1 MDINLLKERFE
12 KIITKIKKI
21 DKDYVIIGVIVIAVF
36 IFMIIN
42 LGKIKEFENK
52 DNDKIINVE
61 SSINTGDDKSEENK
75 EQKDDNSKE
84 QIVNGGGIFV
94 HIDGYINNP
103 GVYEIKENDRIK
115 TLIDKAGGFKEGYSI
130 KNINLAA
137 KLSDGDKIYI
147 PSVSEEK
154 NSENNNNININSSGK
169 GQNVKSDRNN
179 VSIMKNNS
187 KININTANIS
197 ELKQITGIGES
208 TANKIIDYRENVGKF
223 KKIEDIK
230 EVKGIGDAKYESLEY
245 KKRPTM
251 AVFIVLFKKPVLN
264 RWAKPQCLW
273 DKIIRSYTRHTES
286 NSPFQYM

>member
-1 MDINLLKERFE
+1 M
-12 KIITKIKKI
+12 
-21 DKDYVIIGVIVIAVF
+21 IIGVIVIAVF

-61 SSINTGDDKSEENK
+61 SSINTDNDKNEENK

-169 GQNVKSDRNN
+169 GQNVKADRNN

-230 EVKGIGDAKYESLEY
+230 EVKGIGDAKYESL
-245 KKRPTM
+245 K
-251 AVFIVLFKKPVLN
+251 N
-264 RWAKPQCLW
+264 
-273 DKIIRSYTRHTES
+273 KITI
-286 NSPFQYM
+286 

>member
-21 DKDYVIIGVIVIAVF
+21 DKDYLIIGVIVIAVI

-52 DNDKIINVE
+52 DNDKMTNVE
-61 SSINTGDDKSEENK
+61 SSINTDNDKSEENK

-154 NSENNNNININSSGK
+154 VSENNNNINSSGK
-169 GQNVKSDRNN
+169 GQNVKTDRNN
-179 VSIMKNNS
+179 VSVMKNNS

-230 EVKGIGDAKYESLEY
+230 EVKGIGDAKYESL
-245 KKRPTM
+245 K
-251 AVFIVLFKKPVLN
+251 N
-264 RWAKPQCLW
+264 
-273 DKIIRSYTRHTES
+273 KITI
-286 NSPFQYM
+286 

>member
-1 MDINLLKERFE
+1 MDINLLKEKFK

-21 DKDYVIIGVIVIAVF
+21 DKDYVIIGVIVIAVI

-52 DNDKIINVE
+52 DNDKITNVE
-61 SSINTGDDKSEENK
+61 SSINTDDDKNEENK

-154 NSENNNNININSSGK
+154 ISENNNNINTNLSGK
-169 GQNVKSDRNN
+169 EQNVKSDRNN

-230 EVKGIGDAKYESLEY
+230 EVKGIGDAKYESL
-245 KKRPTM
+245 K
-251 AVFIVLFKKPVLN
+251 N
-264 RWAKPQCLW
+264 
-273 DKIIRSYTRHTES
+273 KITI
-286 NSPFQYM
+286 

>member
-1 MDINLLKERFE
+1 MDINILKEKFE

-21 DKDYVIIGVIVIAVF
+21 DKDYVIIGVIVIAVI

-52 DNDKIINVE
+52 DNDKMTNVE
-61 SSINTGDDKSEENK
+61 SSINTENDKNEENK

-115 TLIDKAGGFKEGYSI
+115 TLIDKAGGFREGYSI

-154 NSENNNNININSSGK
+154 NSENSNNININSSGK
-169 GQNVKSDRNN
+169 GQNVKTDRNN
-179 VSIMKNNS
+179 VSVMKNNS

-208 TANKIIDYRENVGKF
+208 TANKIIDYRENVRKF

-230 EVKGIGDAKYESLEY
+230 EVKGIGDAKYESL
-245 KKRPTM
+245 KNMIT
-251 AVFIVLFKKPVLN
+251 I
-264 RWAKPQCLW
+264 
-273 DKIIRSYTRHTES
+273 
-286 NSPFQYM
+286 

>member
-1 MDINLLKERFE
+1 MEINILKGKFE

-21 DKDYVIIGVIVIAVF
+21 DKDYVIIGVIVIAVI

-52 DNDKIINVE
+52 DNDKMTNVE
-61 SSINTGDDKSEENK
+61 SSINTENDKNEENK

-115 TLIDKAGGFKEGYSI
+115 TLIDKAGGFREGYSI

-154 NSENNNNININSSGK
+154 VSENNNNNNINSSGK
-169 GQNVKSDRNN
+169 GQNVKTDRNN
-179 VSIMKNNS
+179 VSVMKNNS

-230 EVKGIGDAKYESLEY
+230 EVKGIGDAKYESL
-245 KKRPTM
+245 K
-251 AVFIVLFKKPVLN
+251 N
-264 RWAKPQCLW
+264 
-273 DKIIRSYTRHTES
+273 KITI
-286 NSPFQYM
+286 

>member
-1 MDINLLKERFE
+1 MDINILKERFE

-21 DKDYVIIGVIVIAVF
+21 DKDYLIIGVIVIAVI

-52 DNDKIINVE
+52 DNDKMTNVE
-61 SSINTGDDKSEENK
+61 SSINTDDDKSEENK

-115 TLIDKAGGFKEGYSI
+115 TLIDKVGGFKEGYSI

-154 NSENNNNININSSGK
+154 NIENNNINTNSNSSGK
-169 GQNVKSDRNN
+169 GQNVKTDRNN

-187 KININTANIS
+187 KININTANMS

-230 EVKGIGDAKYESLEY
+230 EVKGIGDAKYESL
-245 KKRPTM
+245 K
-251 AVFIVLFKKPVLN
+251 N
-264 RWAKPQCLW
+264 
-273 DKIIRSYTRHTES
+273 KITI
-286 NSPFQYM
+286 

>member
-1 MDINLLKERFE
+1 M
-12 KIITKIKKI
+12 
-21 DKDYVIIGVIVIAVF
+21 IIGVIVISVI

-42 LGKIKEFENK
+42 LGKIREFENK
-52 DNDKIINVE
+52 DNDKITNVE
-61 SSINTGDDKSEENK
+61 SSINTDDDKSEENK

-154 NSENNNNININSSGK
+154 NSENNNNINTNLSGK
-169 GQNVKSDRNN
+169 GQNVKTDRNN

-208 TANKIIDYRENVGKF
+208 TANKIVDYRENVGKF

-230 EVKGIGDAKYESLEY
+230 EVKGIGDAKYESL
-245 KKRPTM
+245 K
-251 AVFIVLFKKPVLN
+251 N
-264 RWAKPQCLW
+264 
-273 DKIIRSYTRHTES
+273 KITI
-286 NSPFQYM
+286 

>member
-1 MDINLLKERFE
+1 MEINILKEKFE

-21 DKDYVIIGVIVIAVF
+21 DKDYVIIGVIVIAVI

-52 DNDKIINVE
+52 DNDKMTNVE
-61 SSINTGDDKSEENK
+61 SSINTDNDKSEENK

-169 GQNVKSDRNN
+169 GQNVKTDRNN
-179 VSIMKNNS
+179 VSVMKNNS

-230 EVKGIGDAKYESLEY
+230 EVKGIGDAKYESL
-245 KKRPTM
+245 K
-251 AVFIVLFKKPVLN
+251 N
-264 RWAKPQCLW
+264 
-273 DKIIRSYTRHTES
+273 KITI
-286 NSPFQYM
+286 

>member
-1 MDINLLKERFE
+1 MDINILKEKFK

-21 DKDYVIIGVIVIAVF
+21 DKDYLIIGVIVIAVI

-42 LGKIKEFENK
+42 LGKIREFENK

-61 SSINTGDDKSEENK
+61 SSINTDNDKNEENK
-75 EQKDDNSKE
+75 EQKDYNRKE
-84 QIVNGGGIFV
+84 QIVDGGGIFV

-154 NSENNNNININSSGK
+154 NSENNNNNININSSGK
-169 GQNVKSDRNN
+169 GQNIKTDRNN

-230 EVKGIGDAKYESLEY
+230 EVKGIGDAKYESL
-245 KKRPTM
+245 K
-251 AVFIVLFKKPVLN
+251 N
-264 RWAKPQCLW
+264 
-273 DKIIRSYTRHTES
+273 KITI
-286 NSPFQYM
+286 

>member
-61 SSINTGDDKSEENK
+61 SSINTDNDKNEENK

-169 GQNVKSDRNN
+169 GQNVKADRNN

-230 EVKGIGDAKYESLEY
+230 EVKGIGDAKFEAI
-245 KKRPTM
+245 K
-251 AVFIVLFKKPVLN
+251 N
-264 RWAKPQCLW
+264 R
-273 DKIIRSYTRHTES
+273 ITI
-286 NSPFQYM
+286 

>member
-1 MDINLLKERFE
+1 MDINILKEKFK

-21 DKDYVIIGVIVIAVF
+21 DKDYVIIGVIVIAVI

-42 LGKIKEFENK
+42 LGKIREFENK

-61 SSINTGDDKSEENK
+61 SSINTDNDKNEENK
-75 EQKDDNSKE
+75 EQKDYNRKE
-84 QIVNGGGIFV
+84 QIVDGGGIFV

-103 GVYEIKENDRIK
+103 GVYGIKENDRIK

-147 PSVSEEK
+147 PNREEEK
-154 NSENNNNININSSGK
+154 QIETTEVKGNNTGT
-169 GQNVKSDRNN
+169 VK
-179 VSIMKNNS
+179 ITKNS
-187 KININTANIS
+187 KININKASIS

-230 EVKGIGDAKYESLEY
+230 EVKGIGDSKYESI
-245 KKRPTM
+245 K
-251 AVFIVLFKKPVLN
+251 
-264 RWAKPQCLW
+264 
-273 DKIIRSYTRHTES
+273 DKITI
-286 NSPFQYM
+286 

>member
-1 MDINLLKERFE
+1 MEINILKGKFE

-21 DKDYVIIGVIVIAVF
+21 DKDYVIIGVIVIAVI

-52 DNDKIINVE
+52 DNDKMTNVE
-61 SSINTGDDKSEENK
+61 SSINTENDKNEENK

-115 TLIDKAGGFKEGYSI
+115 TLIDKAGGFREGYSI

-169 GQNVKSDRNN
+169 GQNVKTDRNN
-179 VSIMKNNS
+179 VSVMKNNS

-208 TANKIIDYRENVGKF
+208 TANKIIDYRENVRKF

-230 EVKGIGDAKYESLEY
+230 EVKGIGDAKYESL
-245 KKRPTM
+245 KNMIT
-251 AVFIVLFKKPVLN
+251 I
-264 RWAKPQCLW
+264 
-273 DKIIRSYTRHTES
+273 
-286 NSPFQYM
+286 

>member
-1 MDINLLKERFE
+1 MDINILKEKFK

-21 DKDYVIIGVIVIAVF
+21 DKDYVIIGVIVIAVI

-52 DNDKIINVE
+52 DNDKMTNVE
-61 SSINTGDDKSEENK
+61 SSINTDNDKSEENK

-154 NSENNNNININSSGK
+154 VIENNNNINTNLSGK

-187 KININTANIS
+187 KITINTANMS

-230 EVKGIGDAKYESLEY
+230 EVKGIGDAKYESL
-245 KKRPTM
+245 K
-251 AVFIVLFKKPVLN
+251 N
-264 RWAKPQCLW
+264 
-273 DKIIRSYTRHTES
+273 KITI
-286 NSPFQYM
+286 

>member
-1 MDINLLKERFE
+1 MDINILKEKFK

-21 DKDYVIIGVIVIAVF
+21 DKDYLIIGVIVIAVI

-52 DNDKIINVE
+52 DNDKITNVE
-61 SSINTGDDKSEENK
+61 SSINIDNDKNEENK

-154 NSENNNNININSSGK
+154 VSENNNNNININSSGK

-230 EVKGIGDAKYESLEY
+230 EVKGIGDAKYESL
-245 KKRPTM
+245 K
-251 AVFIVLFKKPVLN
+251 N
-264 RWAKPQCLW
+264 
-273 DKIIRSYTRHTES
+273 KITI
-286 NSPFQYM
+286 

>member
-1 MDINLLKERFE
+1 MDIKILKESFK

-21 DKDYVIIGVIVIAVF
+21 DKDYVIIGVIVIAVI

-52 DNDKIINVE
+52 DNDKMTNVE
-61 SSINTGDDKSEENK
+61 SSINIDNDKSEENK

-169 GQNVKSDRNN
+169 GQNVKTDRNN

-230 EVKGIGDAKYESLEY
+230 EVKGIGDAKYESL
-245 KKRPTM
+245 K
-251 AVFIVLFKKPVLN
+251 N
-264 RWAKPQCLW
+264 
-273 DKIIRSYTRHTES
+273 KITI
-286 NSPFQYM
+286 

>member
-1 MDINLLKERFE
+1 MDINILKEKFE

-21 DKDYVIIGVIVIAVF
+21 DKDYVIIGVIVIAVI

-52 DNDKIINVE
+52 DNDKITNVE
-61 SSINTGDDKSEENK
+61 SSINTDNDKSEENK

-94 HIDGYINNP
+94 HIDGHINNP

-154 NSENNNNININSSGK
+154 NSENNNNININTNSNSSGK
-169 GQNVKSDRNN
+169 GQNVKTDRNN

-187 KININTANIS
+187 KININTANMS

-230 EVKGIGDAKYESLEY
+230 EVKGIGDAKYESL
-245 KKRPTM
+245 K
-251 AVFIVLFKKPVLN
+251 N
-264 RWAKPQCLW
+264 
-273 DKIIRSYTRHTES
+273 KITI
-286 NSPFQYM
+286 

>member
-61 SSINTGDDKSEENK
+61 SSINTDNDKNEENK

-169 GQNVKSDRNN
+169 GQNVKTDRNN

-230 EVKGIGDAKYESLEY
+230 EVKGIGDAKYESL
-245 KKRPTM
+245 K
-251 AVFIVLFKKPVLN
+251 N
-264 RWAKPQCLW
+264 
-273 DKIIRSYTRHTES
+273 KITI
-286 NSPFQYM
+286 

>member
-21 DKDYVIIGVIVIAVF
+21 DKDYVIIGVIVIAVI

-42 LGKIKEFENK
+42 LGKIREFENK
-52 DNDKIINVE
+52 DNDKITNVE
-61 SSINTGDDKSEENK
+61 SSINTDDDKSEENK

-154 NSENNNNININSSGK
+154 NSENNNNINTNLSGK
-169 GQNVKSDRNN
+169 GQNVKTDRNN

-208 TANKIIDYRENVGKF
+208 TANKIVDYRENVGKF

-230 EVKGIGDAKYESLEY
+230 EVKGIGDAKYESL
-245 KKRPTM
+245 K
-251 AVFIVLFKKPVLN
+251 N
-264 RWAKPQCLW
+264 
-273 DKIIRSYTRHTES
+273 KITI
-286 NSPFQYM
+286 

>member
-61 SSINTGDDKSEENK
+61 SSINTDDDKSEENK

-169 GQNVKSDRNN
+169 GQNVKADRNN

-230 EVKGIGDAKYESLEY
+230 EVKGIGDTKYESL
-245 KKRPTM
+245 K
-251 AVFIVLFKKPVLN
+251 N
-264 RWAKPQCLW
+264 
-273 DKIIRSYTRHTES
+273 KITI
-286 NSPFQYM
+286 

>member
-1 MDINLLKERFE
+1 MDINILKEKFK

-21 DKDYVIIGVIVIAVF
+21 DKDYVIIGVIVIAVI

-42 LGKIKEFENK
+42 LGKIREFENK
-52 DNDKIINVE
+52 DNDKITNVE
-61 SSINTGDDKSEENK
+61 SSINTDDDKSEENK
-75 EQKDDNSKE
+75 EQ
-84 QIVNGGGIFV
+84 
-94 HIDGYINNP
+94 NNP

-154 NSENNNNININSSGK
+154 NSENNNNINTNLSGK
-169 GQNVKSDRNN
+169 GQNVKTDRNN

-208 TANKIIDYRENVGKF
+208 TANKIVDYRENVGKF

-230 EVKGIGDAKYESLEY
+230 EVKGIGDAKYESL
-245 KKRPTM
+245 K
-251 AVFIVLFKKPVLN
+251 N
-264 RWAKPQCLW
+264 
-273 DKIIRSYTRHTES
+273 KITI
-286 NSPFQYM
+286 

>member
-1 MDINLLKERFE
+1 MDINILKEKFE

-21 DKDYVIIGVIVIAVF
+21 DKDYVIIGVIVIAVI

-52 DNDKIINVE
+52 DNDKITNVE
-61 SSINTGDDKSEENK
+61 SSINTDNDKSEENK

-94 HIDGYINNP
+94 HIDGHINNP
-103 GVYEIKENDRIK
+103 GVYEIKKNDRIK

-154 NSENNNNININSSGK
+154 NSENNNNININTNSNSSGK
-169 GQNVKSDRNN
+169 GQNVKTDRNN
-179 VSIMKNNS
+179 VMVMKNNS

-230 EVKGIGDAKYESLEY
+230 EVKGIGDAKYESL
-245 KKRPTM
+245 K
-251 AVFIVLFKKPVLN
+251 N
-264 RWAKPQCLW
+264 
-273 DKIIRSYTRHTES
+273 KITI
-286 NSPFQYM
+286 

>member
-1 MDINLLKERFE
+1 MEINILKEKIE

-21 DKDYVIIGVIVIAVF
+21 DKDYVIIGVIVIAVI

-52 DNDKIINVE
+52 DNDKMTNVE
-61 SSINTGDDKSEENK
+61 SSINTDNDKSEENK

-154 NSENNNNININSSGK
+154 VSENNNNNNINSSGK
-169 GQNVKSDRNN
+169 GQNVKTDRNN
-179 VSIMKNNS
+179 VSVMKNNS

-223 KKIEDIK
+223 KKIEYIK
-230 EVKGIGDAKYESLEY
+230 EVKGIGDAKYESL
-245 KKRPTM
+245 K
-251 AVFIVLFKKPVLN
+251 N
-264 RWAKPQCLW
+264 
-273 DKIIRSYTRHTES
+273 KITI
-286 NSPFQYM
+286 

>member
-1 MDINLLKERFE
+1 MEINILKEKIE

-21 DKDYVIIGVIVIAVF
+21 DKDYVIIGVIVIAVI

-52 DNDKIINVE
+52 DNDKMTNVE
-61 SSINTGDDKSEENK
+61 SSINTDNDKSEENK

-154 NSENNNNININSSGK
+154 VSENNNNNNINSSGK
-169 GQNVKSDRNN
+169 GQNVKTDRNN
-179 VSIMKNNS
+179 VSVMKNNS

-230 EVKGIGDAKYESLEY
+230 EVKGIGDAKFETI
-245 KKRPTM
+245 K
-251 AVFIVLFKKPVLN
+251 N
-264 RWAKPQCLW
+264 R
-273 DKIIRSYTRHTES
+273 ITI
-286 NSPFQYM
+286 

>member
-61 SSINTGDDKSEENK
+61 SSINTDNDKNEENK

-115 TLIDKAGGFKEGYSI
+115 ILIDKAGGFKEGYSI

-169 GQNVKSDRNN
+169 GQNVKADRNN

-230 EVKGIGDAKYESLEY
+230 EVKGIGDAKYESL
-245 KKRPTM
+245 K
-251 AVFIVLFKKPVLN
+251 N
-264 RWAKPQCLW
+264 
-273 DKIIRSYTRHTES
+273 KITI
-286 NSPFQYM
+286 

>member
-1 MDINLLKERFE
+1 MDINILKEKFE

-21 DKDYVIIGVIVIAVF
+21 DKDYVIIGVIVIAVI

-52 DNDKIINVE
+52 DNDKMTNVE
-61 SSINTGDDKSEENK
+61 SSINTDNDKSEENK

-115 TLIDKAGGFKEGYSI
+115 TLIDKAGGFKEAYSI

-147 PSVSEEK
+147 PSVSQEK
-154 NSENNNNININSSGK
+154 VSENNNNNNINSSGK
-169 GQNVKSDRNN
+169 GQNVKTDRNN
-179 VSIMKNNS
+179 VSVMKNNS

-230 EVKGIGDAKYESLEY
+230 EVKGIGDAKYESL
-245 KKRPTM
+245 K
-251 AVFIVLFKKPVLN
+251 N
-264 RWAKPQCLW
+264 
-273 DKIIRSYTRHTES
+273 KITI
-286 NSPFQYM
+286 

>member
-52 DNDKIINVE
+52 ENDKMTNVE
-61 SSINTGDDKSEENK
+61 SSINTDNDKSEENK

-169 GQNVKSDRNN
+169 GQNVKTDRNN

-230 EVKGIGDAKYESLEY
+230 EVKGIGDAKYESL
-245 KKRPTM
+245 K
-251 AVFIVLFKKPVLN
+251 N
-264 RWAKPQCLW
+264 
-273 DKIIRSYTRHTES
+273 KITI
-286 NSPFQYM
+286 

>member
-61 SSINTGDDKSEENK
+61 SSINTDNDKNEENK

-103 GVYEIKENDRIK
+103 GVYAIKENDRIK

-169 GQNVKSDRNN
+169 GQNVKADRNN

-230 EVKGIGDAKYESLEY
+230 EVKGIGDAKYESL
-245 KKRPTM
+245 K
-251 AVFIVLFKKPVLN
+251 N
-264 RWAKPQCLW
+264 
-273 DKIIRSYTRHTES
+273 KITI
-286 NSPFQYM
+286 

>member
-1 MDINLLKERFE
+1 MEINILKEKIE

-21 DKDYVIIGVIVIAVF
+21 DKDYVIIGVIVIAVI

-52 DNDKIINVE
+52 DNDKMTNVE
-61 SSINTGDDKSEENK
+61 SSINTENDKNEENK

-115 TLIDKAGGFKEGYSI
+115 TLIDKAGGFREGYSI

-169 GQNVKSDRNN
+169 GQNVKTDRNN
-179 VSIMKNNS
+179 VSVMKNNS

-208 TANKIIDYRENVGKF
+208 TANKIIDYRENVRKF

-230 EVKGIGDAKYESLEY
+230 EVKGIGDAKYESL
-245 KKRPTM
+245 K
-251 AVFIVLFKKPVLN
+251 N
-264 RWAKPQCLW
+264 
-273 DKIIRSYTRHTES
+273 KITI
-286 NSPFQYM
+286 

>member
-61 SSINTGDDKSEENK
+61 SSINTDNDKNEENK

-169 GQNVKSDRNN
+169 GQNVKADRNN

-230 EVKGIGDAKYESLEY
+230 EVKGIGDAKYESL
-245 KKRPTM
+245 K
-251 AVFIVLFKKPVLN
+251 N
-264 RWAKPQCLW
+264 
-273 DKIIRSYTRHTES
+273 KITI
-286 NSPFQYM
+286 

>member
-21 DKDYVIIGVIVIAVF
+21 DKDYVIIGVIVIAVI

-42 LGKIKEFENK
+42 LGKIREFENK
-52 DNDKIINVE
+52 DNDKITNVE
-61 SSINTGDDKSEENK
+61 SSINTDNDKNEENK
-75 EQKDDNSKE
+75 EQKDYNRKE
-84 QIVNGGGIFV
+84 QIVDGGGIFV

-154 NSENNNNININSSGK
+154 NSENNNNNNININSSGK
-169 GQNVKSDRNN
+169 GQNIKTDRNN

-230 EVKGIGDAKYESLEY
+230 EVKGIGDAKYESL
-245 KKRPTM
+245 K
-251 AVFIVLFKKPVLN
+251 N
-264 RWAKPQCLW
+264 
-273 DKIIRSYTRHTES
+273 KITI
-286 NSPFQYM
+286 

>member
-61 SSINTGDDKSEENK
+61 SSINTDNDKNEENK

-84 QIVNGGGIFV
+84 QIVNGGGIVV

-169 GQNVKSDRNN
+169 GQNVKADRNN

-230 EVKGIGDAKYESLEY
+230 EVKGIGDAKYESL
-245 KKRPTM
+245 K
-251 AVFIVLFKKPVLN
+251 N
-264 RWAKPQCLW
+264 
-273 DKIIRSYTRHTES
+273 KITI
-286 NSPFQYM
+286 

>member
-1 MDINLLKERFE
+1 MEINILKEKIE

-21 DKDYVIIGVIVIAVF
+21 DKDYVIIGVIVIAVI

-52 DNDKIINVE
+52 DNDKMTNVE
-61 SSINTGDDKSEENK
+61 SSINTDNDKSEENK

-154 NSENNNNININSSGK
+154 VSENNNNINSSGK
-169 GQNVKSDRNN
+169 GQNVKTDRNN
-179 VSIMKNNS
+179 VSVMKNNS

-230 EVKGIGDAKYESLEY
+230 EVKGIGDAKYESL
-245 KKRPTM
+245 K
-251 AVFIVLFKKPVLN
+251 N
-264 RWAKPQCLW
+264 
-273 DKIIRSYTRHTES
+273 KITI
-286 NSPFQYM
+286 

>member
-1 MDINLLKERFE
+1 MDINILKEKFK

-21 DKDYVIIGVIVIAVF
+21 DKDYLIIGVIVIAVI

-52 DNDKIINVE
+52 DNDKITNVE
-61 SSINTGDDKSEENK
+61 SSINTDDDKSEENK

-154 NSENNNNININSSGK
+154 KSENNNINTNLNSSGK
-169 GQNVKSDRNN
+169 GQNVKIDRNN
-179 VSIMKNNS
+179 VGIMKNNS
-187 KININTANIS
+187 KININTANMS

-230 EVKGIGDAKYESLEY
+230 EVKGIGDAKYESL
-245 KKRPTM
+245 K
-251 AVFIVLFKKPVLN
+251 N
-264 RWAKPQCLW
+264 
-273 DKIIRSYTRHTES
+273 KITI
-286 NSPFQYM
+286 

>member
-1 MDINLLKERFE
+1 MDINILKEKFK

-21 DKDYVIIGVIVIAVF
+21 DKDYVIIGVIVIAVI

-52 DNDKIINVE
+52 DNDKITNVE
-61 SSINTGDDKSEENK
+61 SSINIDNDKNEENK
-75 EQKDDNSKE
+75 EQKDDNRKE

-169 GQNVKSDRNN
+169 GQNVKTDRNN

-230 EVKGIGDAKYESLEY
+230 EVKGIGDAKYESL
-245 KKRPTM
+245 K
-251 AVFIVLFKKPVLN
+251 N
-264 RWAKPQCLW
+264 
-273 DKIIRSYTRHTES
+273 KITI
-286 NSPFQYM
+286 

>member
-1 MDINLLKERFE
+1 MDINILKEKFE

-21 DKDYVIIGVIVIAVF
+21 DKDYVIIGVIVIAVI

-52 DNDKIINVE
+52 DNDKMTNVE
-61 SSINTGDDKSEENK
+61 SSINTDNDKSEENK

-154 NSENNNNININSSGK
+154 VSENNNNNNININSSGK
-169 GQNVKSDRNN
+169 GQNVKNDRNN
-179 VSIMKNNS
+179 VSVMKNNS

-230 EVKGIGDAKYESLEY
+230 EVKGIGDAKYESL
-245 KKRPTM
+245 K
-251 AVFIVLFKKPVLN
+251 N
-264 RWAKPQCLW
+264 
-273 DKIIRSYTRHTES
+273 KITI
-286 NSPFQYM
+286 

>member
-21 DKDYVIIGVIVIAVF
+21 DKDYVIIGVIVIAVI
-36 IFMIIN
+36 IFMII
-42 LGKIKEFENK
+42 NK

-61 SSINTGDDKSEENK
+61 SSINTDNDKNEENK

-169 GQNVKSDRNN
+169 GQNVKADRNN

-230 EVKGIGDAKYESLEY
+230 EVKGIGDAKYESL
-245 KKRPTM
+245 K
-251 AVFIVLFKKPVLN
+251 N
-264 RWAKPQCLW
+264 
-273 DKIIRSYTRHTES
+273 KITI
-286 NSPFQYM
+286 

>member
-1 MDINLLKERFE
+1 MDINILKEKFK

-21 DKDYVIIGVIVIAVF
+21 DKDYVIIGVIVIAVI

-42 LGKIKEFENK
+42 LGKIREFENK
-52 DNDKIINVE
+52 DNDKMTNVE
-61 SSINTGDDKSEENK
+61 SSINTDDNKSEENK

-147 PSVSEEK
+147 PSVLEEK
-154 NSENNNNININSSGK
+154 NSENNNNINTNSSGK
-169 GQNVKSDRNN
+169 GQNVKTDRNN
-179 VSIMKNNS
+179 VSVIKNNNS
-187 KININTANIS
+187 KININTANMS

-230 EVKGIGDAKYESLEY
+230 EVKGIGDAKYESL
-245 KKRPTM
+245 K
-251 AVFIVLFKKPVLN
+251 N
-264 RWAKPQCLW
+264 
-273 DKIIRSYTRHTES
+273 KITI
-286 NSPFQYM
+286 